1 MKDILVVDMK
11 CWQEMLLEQVQLV
24 ENMLDTPLE
33 QGQLVGYKLGMLLE
47 QVQDRESGHELEM
60 LGQQQ
65 QGTVEDSV
73 TGNDRSGA
81 YCYY

>member
-1 MKDILVVDMK
+1 MKDILFVDMK

-47 QVQDRESGHELEM
+47 QVQDRASDHELEM
-60 LGQQQ
+60 MAQQQ
-65 QGTVEDSV
+65 LGIVKDSL
-73 TGNDRSGA
+73 TGNDRSAA